1 MKESMKKNSEKTTGK
16 NLEKNSEQAKKESP
30 KRKRSSRN
38 SRQIVAM
45 AGVVLL
51 VLLYVATLVTAI
63 ADSSQS
69 AKWFRICLFATFALP
84 LVIWIYSW
92 MHGRLTGK
100 SAIGDPEAP
109 NPAQASSSPK
119 EPQAAGSEGNPPH
132 TGNP

>member
-1 MKESMKKNSEKTTGK
+1 MKETKPN
-16 NLEKNSEQAKKESP
+16 AP
-30 KRKRSSRN
+30 KRKRN
-38 SRQIVAM
+38 SRQIVAIV
-45 AGVVLL
+45 GVALL
-51 VLLYVATLVTAI
+51 ILLYVVTLVAAI

-69 AKWFRICLFATFALP
+69 AGWFRICLFATFALP

-109 NPAQASSSPK
+109 NPAQAPANPK

-132 TGNP
+132 TDNP

>member
-1 MKESMKKNSEKTTGK
+1 MREIMNESMNEPMEKSSKESS
-16 NLEKNSEQAKKESP
+16 
-30 KRKRSSRN
+30 KRKRSSWS
-38 SRQIVAM
+38 SRQIVALV
-45 AGVVLL
+45 GVVLL

-109 NPAQASSSPK
+109 NPAQAPANPK

-132 TGNP
+132 TDNP